1 MKTLYLDCGMGAA
14 GDMLTAALL
23 ELLPEPKAFLQ
34 ELNALGIPG
43 VVTTAVRTEKCGIC
57 GTQLSVTVNGAE
69 EESEDVPLAHT
80 HACSHVHEHEHEHE
94 HEHAHEHPHSH
105 TGMADIRARIAAL
118 PVPQRVRDNILAV
131 YGRLAA
137 AESEAHGRPV
147 DQIHFHEVGTMD
159 AVADITA
166 VCLLMRE
173 IRPDQ
178 VIVSP
183 VSVGSGT
190 VRCAHGI
197 LPVPA
202 PATALLLEGMPIQ
215 SGNVQGELCTPT
227 GAALLKYFADDF
239 GSLPVMRVQKTGYGM
254 GKKDFPQ
261 ANCLRVMLGEAS
273 DQTDAIAELKC
284 NIDDMTG
291 EEIGFAM
298 EQLLNGGALDVFT
311 TPIGMKKNRP
321 GVLLSVLC
329 RAGDRE
335 KMARL
340 IFRHTTTLGIRES
353 LQNRYTLERR
363 TQTLSTPCGAVRQKI
378 SSGYGVQRQKA
389 EYEDIAAIARE
400 QGLSIAQVREMLK

>member
-1 MKTLYLDCGMGAA
+1 MKTLYIECAMGAA
-14 GDMLTAALL
+14 GDMLAAALL
-23 ELLPEPKAFLQ
+23 ELLPDRAAFLAKM
-34 ELNALGIPG
+34 NGLGIPG
-43 VVTTAVRTEKCGIC
+43 VTVSGEKSVKCGVA
-57 GTQLSVTVNGAE
+57 GTHFSVKVAGIE
-69 EESEDVPLAHT
+69 EDENLHSHHHD
-80 HACSHVHEHEHEHE
+80 HVHGSMEGIEE
-94 HEHAHEHPHSH
+94 
-105 TGMADIRARIAAL
+105 IVNRL
-118 PVPQRVRDNILAV
+118 PIPSMVKLDILAV
-131 YGRLAA
+131 YNLIAE
-137 AESEAHGRPV
+137 AESRVHGVPV
-147 DQIHFHEVGTMD
+147 QQIHFHEVGTMD

-215 SGNVQGELCTPT
+215 AGNVQGELCTPT

-261 ANCLRVMLGEAS
+261 ANCLRVMLGETS
-273 DQTDAIAELKC
+273 EQTDAIAELKC

-298 EQLLNGGALDVFT
+298 EQLLSGGALDVFT
-311 TPIGMKKNRP
+311 TPIGMKKSRP
-321 GVLLSVLC
+321 GVLLTVLC
-329 RAGDRE
+329 RPAEQE
-335 KMARL
+335 KMAKL
-340 IFRHTTTLGIRES
+340 LFRHTTTLGVRVGLCS
-353 LQNRYTLERR
+353 RFTLRR
-363 TQTLSTPCGAVRQKI
+363 SEEVTQTPYGRLRRKI
-378 SSGYGVQRQKA
+378 SRGYGVCREKS
-389 EYEDIAAIARE
+389 EYEDLAAIARA
-400 QGLSIAQVREMLK
+400 QGKSLAEVRAMLKEY

>member
-1 MKTLYLDCGMGAA
+1 MKTLYIECAMGAA
-14 GDMLTAALL
+14 GDMLAAALL
-23 ELLPEPKAFLQ
+23 ELLPDRAAFL
-34 ELNALGIPG
+34 EKMNGLGIPG
-43 VVTTAVRTEKCGIC
+43 VTVSAEKGVKCGVS
-57 GTQLSVTVNGAE
+57 GTHFSVRVAGVE
-69 EESEDVPLAHT
+69 EDENLHSHHHD
-80 HACSHVHEHEHEHE
+80 HVHGSMEGIEE
-94 HEHAHEHPHSH
+94 
-105 TGMADIRARIAAL
+105 IVNRL
-118 PVPQRVRDNILAV
+118 PIPSMVKLDVLAV
-131 YGRLAA
+131 YNLIAE
-137 AESEAHGRPV
+137 AESRVHGVPV
-147 DQIHFHEVGTMD
+147 QQIHFHEVGTMD

-335 KMARL
+335 TMARL